1 MTNTETQKQY
11 SQWFGNINLGTPTTH
26 QGVAV
31 YPIFSRI
38 PSSID
43 YLGLTT
49 AIERKIF
56 EVTEVD
62 EGGHVPE
69 LKVKNTSQRPVLLVD
84 GEELEGAKQNRTLN
98 SSILVP
104 AESEILIPV
113 SCTEQGRWHYS
124 SGKEFKSS
132 GHVLESKTRA
142 RKMRSVSKSLKK
154 EMLFE
159 SNQSEVWE
167 GIHQFEC
174 NMASHS
180 PTSAHKDVYKQSNK
194 SFEEGFEK
202 FKKLEDGQR
211 GILVVIG
218 GQPVGLDF
226 VSRPEVYA
234 DVHQKLI
241 MSYVFE
247 PLIREPKSE
256 VREGRAT
263 RAAAAFIA
271 RAKAAKTEAF
281 ESVGHGV
288 DLRAEAR
295 QLVGTILNH
304 EGEALHVSFLSL
316 PKEFD
321 LQHEHPEAQGHTSPR
336 SQTRQRPS
344 RRDASG
350 YLSQFPEFFG
360 DSTPERDGPAGNQ
373 DDNNLDDTP

>member
-1 MTNTETQKQY
+1 MTTTDTQKQY
-11 SQWFGNINLGTPTTH
+11 SQWFGNINLGTPITH
-26 QGVAV
+26 QGVAI

-38 PSSID
+38 SSSID

-49 AIERKIF
+49 AIERKVF

-69 LKVKNTSQRPVLLVD
+69 LKVKNTTQRPVLLVD

-113 SCTEQGRWHYS
+113 SCTEQGRWRYS
-124 SGKEFKSS
+124 AGKKFKSS

-142 RKMRSVSKSLKK
+142 RKMRSVSKSLKEK
-154 EMLFE
+154 RVFA
-159 SNQSEVWE
+159 SNQSEVWA

-174 NMASHS
+174 AAAAYS

-194 SFEEGFEK
+194 SFEDGFKK
-202 FKKLEDGQR
+202 FKELEANQQ

-218 GQPVGLDF
+218 GHPVGLDF

-241 MSYVFE
+241 KSYVFE
-247 PLIREPKSE
+247 PLLRETKAE
-256 VREGRAT
+256 VKEGRAT

-271 RAKAAKTEAF
+271 RAKAARAEAF

-295 QLVGTILNH
+295 HLVGTVLNH

-316 PKEFD
+316 PKGYS
-321 LQHEHPEAQGHTSPR
+321 HPERPRRSPR
-336 SQTRQRPS
+336 IGHYRDL
-344 RRDASG
+344 RRSILDPIQDEEDDANSPE
-350 YLSQFPEFFG
+350 QFGGFM
-360 DSTPERDGPAGNQ
+360 
-373 DDNNLDDTP
+373 